1 MANALTALASL
12 PRQLQIAANRV
23 ADEPFISTAMAA
35 ARRLVFRSNG
45 GLQLLEFRA
54 LDFGELPVALPF
66 IVEHDDARVVLAYAF
81 GRVG

>member
-1 MANALTALASL
+1 MADALAALASL

-23 ADEPFISTAMAA
+23 PDEPLIATAMVA

-54 LDFGELPVALPF
+54 LYFGELPIALPF
-66 IVEHDDARVVLAYAF
+66 IVEHDNARVVLAYAF
-81 GRVG
+81 GRFG